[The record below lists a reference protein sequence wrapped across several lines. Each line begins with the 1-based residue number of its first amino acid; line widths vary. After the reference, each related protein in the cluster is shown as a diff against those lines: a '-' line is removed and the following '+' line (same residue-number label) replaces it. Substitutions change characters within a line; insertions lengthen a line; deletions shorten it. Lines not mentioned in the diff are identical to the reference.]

1 MKDKSI
7 EIGVEVSL
15 VAVCSALGIG
25 LWGFLI
31 AQISW
36 PLVLKRPYLWAT
48 GFMFIINAGHYIWEA
63 FTVDDDFSDI
73 PADGLMMSWYDVHRV
88 VWRAVALLTVGP
100 SIHLRRAVGLL
111 RSRSE
116 E

>member
-1 MKDKSI
+1 MKDRSI
-7 EIGVEVSL
+7 EIGVEVFL

-31 AQISW
+31 AQIGW
-36 PLVLKRPYLWAT
+36 TPVFRRPYLWAS
-48 GFMFIINAGHYIWEA
+48 GLMFIINAGHYTWEA
-63 FTVDDDFSDI
+63 LTVDDDFSDI
-73 PADGLMMSWYDVHRV
+73 PADGLMMSWYDFHRV
-88 VWRAVALLTVGP
+88 LWRTLALLTVGP

-111 RSRSE
+111 RSPSE